1 MQKVNKS
8 SVKKGAALCLAMAM
22 ACTAFVGCGKKDDAA
37 SASGA
42 TSESAV
48 EVLDN
53 SKLTEMPDGVSLS
66 EDQMKTTMN
75 AYAAY
80 MTEALASD
88 GYTVT
93 VRYDEDGSVHFDG
106 TKTADDGSTVEV
118 PDLSKFDNLSAAF
131 AYLYNCGQ
139 ADAEGNLLVAT
150 SVPAEEAAVSEAEST
165 AESEAADSEA
175 SDSEAESTAESEAA
189 DSEAS
194 DSEAESAETDGD
206 AAESTE
212 EASSEDTAEA
222 DSAAESEAPAD
233 ETAVG

>member
-8 SVKKGAALCLAMAM
+8 SVKKGAVLCLAMAM

-88 GYTVT
+88 GYTVA

-106 TKTADDGSTVEV
+106 TKTAEDGSTVEV
-118 PDLSKFDNLSAAF
+118 PDLSS
-131 AYLYNCGQ
+131 
-139 ADAEGNLLVAT
+139 
-150 SVPAEEAAVSEAEST
+150 ST
-165 AESEAADSEA
+165 I
-175 SDSEAESTAESEAA
+175 
-189 DSEAS
+189 
-194 DSEAESAETDGD
+194 
-206 AAESTE
+206 
-212 EASSEDTAEA
+212 
-222 DSAAESEAPAD
+222 
-233 ETAVG
+233 

>member
-88 GYTVT
+88 GYTVA

-106 TKTADDGSTVEV
+106 TKTAEDGSTVEV
-118 PDLSKFDNLSAAF
+118 HDLSKFDNLSAAF

-150 SVPAEEAAVSEAEST
+150 SVPAEEAAASEAEST
-165 AESEAADSEA
+165 ADSEA
-175 SDSEAESTAESEAA
+175 SDSEAEST
-189 DSEAS
+189 
-194 DSEAESAETDGD
+194 ETDGD

>member
-150 SVPAEEAAVSEAEST
+150 SVPAEEAAASRLRALLNLKLLTVRLPT
-165 AESEAADSEA
+165 ARLK
-175 SDSEAESTAESEAA
+175 
-189 DSEAS
+189 
-194 DSEAESAETDGD
+194 
-206 AAESTE
+206 
-212 EASSEDTAEA
+212 
-222 DSAAESEAPAD
+222 APRLMAMPPNPLRRLPLRILPRLILLLSPRPLL
-233 ETAVG
+233 TKLQ

>member
-80 MTEALASD
+80 MTEALATD

-106 TKTADDGSTVEV
+106 TKTAEDGSTVEV

-150 SVPAEEAAVSEAEST
+150 SVPAEEAAASEAEST

-175 SDSEAESTAESEAA
+175 ESTEA
-189 DSEAS
+189 DS
-194 DSEAESAETDGD
+194 D

>member
-88 GYTVT
+88 GYTVA

-106 TKTADDGSTVEV
+106 TKTAEDGSTVEV

-150 SVPAEEAAVSEAEST
+150 SVPAEEAAASEAEST
-165 AESEAADSEA
+165 ADSEA
-175 SDSEAESTAESEAA
+175 SDSEAEST
-189 DSEAS
+189 
-194 DSEAESAETDGD
+194 ETDGD

>member
-106 TKTADDGSTVEV
+106 TKTAEDGSTVEV

-150 SVPAEEAAVSEAEST
+150 SVPAEEAAASEAEST

-175 SDSEAESTAESEAA
+175 ESTEA
-189 DSEAS
+189 DS
-194 DSEAESAETDGD
+194 D

>member
-106 TKTADDGSTVEV
+106 TKTAEDGSTVEV

-150 SVPAEEAAVSEAEST
+150 SVPAEEAAASEAEST
-165 AESEAADSEA
+165 ADSEA
-175 SDSEAESTAESEAA
+175 SDSEAEST
-189 DSEAS
+189 
-194 DSEAESAETDGD
+194 ETDGD

>member
-80 MTEALASD
+80 MTEVWQAMAIPLPFAM
-88 GYTVT
+88 T
-93 VRYDEDGSVHFDG
+93 R
-106 TKTADDGSTVEV
+106 TAAFISTVPRPLMTV
-118 PDLSKFDNLSAAF
+118 
-131 AYLYNCGQ
+131 
-139 ADAEGNLLVAT
+139 LLLRFLT
-150 SVPAEEAAVSEAEST
+150 CPSST
-165 AESEAADSEA
+165 I
-175 SDSEAESTAESEAA
+175 
-189 DSEAS
+189 
-194 DSEAESAETDGD
+194 
-206 AAESTE
+206 
-212 EASSEDTAEA
+212 
-222 DSAAESEAPAD
+222 
-233 ETAVG
+233 

>member
-106 TKTADDGSTVEV
+106 TKTAEDGSTVEV

-150 SVPAEEAAVSEAEST
+150 SVPAEEAAASEAEST

-175 SDSEAESTAESEAA
+175 EST
-189 DSEAS
+189 
-194 DSEAESAETDGD
+194 ETDSD